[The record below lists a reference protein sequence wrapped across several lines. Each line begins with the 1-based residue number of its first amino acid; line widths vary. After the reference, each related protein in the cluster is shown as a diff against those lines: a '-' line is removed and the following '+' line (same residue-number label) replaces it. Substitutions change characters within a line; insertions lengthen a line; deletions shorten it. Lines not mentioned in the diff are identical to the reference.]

1 MNSKSFHRG
10 PSNIISSLILFN
22 ICHCRIL
29 VMIEFRRGILVDSFS
44 SFSLSQR
51 PKKSALVKYI
61 INGNCVLRV
70 KKGSN
75 FHILSYVMMTQQRPK
90 RDSKRRYWWRV
101 GSSMEDIYPK
111 R

>member
-1 MNSKSFHRG
+1 MTVHKIFDLSIMNSKSFHRG

-70 KKGSN
+70 KKRKQ
-75 FHILSYVMMTQQRPK
+75 LSHSFICGDDAAT
-90 RDSKRRYWWRV
+90 SKER
-101 GSSMEDIYPK
+101 
-111 R
+111 